1 MEKKVRN
8 GLIITGITLAL
19 GLSLWLYVSIKKKND
34 ASWKLL
40 NLPTGSKKGTK
51 FKIIRNN

>member
-1 MEKKVRN
+1 MEKRTRN
-8 GLIITGITLAL
+8 GLIITGIALAL

-40 NLPTGSKKGTK
+40 KLPTGSKKATK

>member
-19 GLSLWLYVSIKKKND
+19 GLGLWLYVSIKKKND

-40 NLPTGSKKGTK
+40 KLPVGSKKGTK

>member
-40 NLPTGSKKGTK
+40 NLPEGSKKNR
-51 FKIIRNN
+51 KIVLVS

>member
-1 MEKKVRN
+1 MEKRTRN
-8 GLIITGITLAL
+8 GLIITGIALAL

-40 NLPTGSKKGTK
+40 KLPQGSKKNR
-51 FKIIRNN
+51 KIILIN

>member
-8 GLIITGITLAL
+8 GLIITGITLVL

-40 NLPTGSKKGTK
+40 KLPIGSKKNR
-51 FKIIRNN
+51 KIVLVS